1 MRHTDQWF
9 FALPISR
16 VTSSSLQAAVFNRV
30 CRIYA
35 PRYRQMQYAGF
46 FADPATARPACDLA
60 YSDVRAAFEHFL
72 ATRSGGDCDDEDE
85 EAKAPRPIFLAAHSQ
100 GALHMARL
108 LDDVVERR
116 PALARNVVAC
126 YCIGMGLRRDSFEH
140 HSRDDEDAEIFR
152 LRPSSGPAQIN
163 ALVSWNLRAAA
174 SSFGEA
180 NFVQTGV
187 GPGHWSRARGGWYD
201 DDAAVAGKGS
211 ALLQTSPLTWISNV
225 GGGSVNDSGDAEDLT
240 HLGVALPSFA
250 PAFDPRE
257 MMNDEVFPSRLVALH
272 RKKFG
277 KRRPPYTATTT
288 DYEVVVGNLSPSL
301 SQMDMGQGVGDLH
314 VRWLVC
320 ARSFCYPTI
329 VLVWPCFA
337 VVLCEQVLT
346 LLSVILFFRSWTF
359 RSSSST

>member
-1 MRHTDQWF
+1 
-9 FALPISR
+9 
-16 VTSSSLQAAVFNRV
+16 
-30 CRIYA
+30 
-35 PRYRQMQYAGF
+35 
-46 FADPATARPACDLA
+46 
-60 YSDVRAAFEHFL
+60 
-72 ATRSGGDCDDEDE
+72 
-85 EAKAPRPIFLAAHSQ
+85 
-100 GALHMARL
+100 
-108 LDDVVERR
+108 
-116 PALARNVVAC
+116 
-126 YCIGMGLRRDSFEH
+126 MGLRRDLFEH

-163 ALVSWNLRAAA
+163 ALISWNLRAAA

-201 DDAAVAGKGS
+201 DDAAVAGTGS

-250 PAFDPRE
+250 PAFDSRE
-257 MMNDEVFPSRLVALH
+257 MIPSRLVALH

-329 VLVWPCFA
+329 VLFWPCFA